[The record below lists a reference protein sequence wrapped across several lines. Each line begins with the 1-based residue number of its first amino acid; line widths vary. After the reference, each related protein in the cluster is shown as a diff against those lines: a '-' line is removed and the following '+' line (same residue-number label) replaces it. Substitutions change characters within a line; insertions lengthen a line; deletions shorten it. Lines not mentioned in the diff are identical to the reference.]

1 MFRVLRFHQVNPL
14 ARGKVYVERV
24 LADMQESGTEVW
36 GMTVLR
42 FGIVSGAHPSGRLGQ
57 DATKSQ
63 VLNLIKEAS
72 LVVMGKRPSVVLAK
86 NSGQMVRDY
95 VHVVDVA
102 DAFVAATKKLVE
114 PAAGRSR
121 SKGKA
126 VGSFE
131 VYNIGTGEGVSD
143 QAAVD
148 AVAAASGLKV
158 VQEVSGKKGKNETSK
173 CVLNV
178 EKAAAELG
186 WVPQRDLMA
195 MCKDFWRWQNANPT
209 GFVRPKKEFGAFQ
222 PATFQKSAMPELS
235 SSGRRRSTDDVA
247 FSKPVSNWEPR
258 RADGT
263 KKFDKAIRGW
273 EKDKRVTKPTFAGK
287 LDGLDSIDSLDDAE
301 YVEAMGQAF

>member
-1 MFRVLRFHQVNPL
+1 
-14 ARGKVYVERV
+14 VYVERV
-24 LADMQESGTEVW
+24 LADMQESGSEVW
-36 GMTVLR
+36 GVTVLR

-63 VLNLIKEAS
+63 ALNLIKEAA
-72 LVVMGKRPSVVLAK
+72 LVVMGKRPSVVLAS
-86 NSGQMVRDY
+86 NSAKVVRDY
-95 VHVVDVA
+95 VHVMDVA
-102 DAFVAATKKLVE
+102 DAFVAATKKLLE

-121 SKGKA
+121 SKA
-126 VGSFE
+126 AGSFE
-131 VYNIGTGEGVSD
+131 VFNVGTGQGVSD

-158 VQEVSGKKGKNETSK
+158 VQEVSGKKAKGETST

-178 EKAAAELG
+178 EKASEELG
-186 WVPQRDLMA
+186 WAPQRDLIA
-195 MCKDFWRWQNANPT
+195 MCKDLWRWQNANPT
-209 GFVRPKKEFGAFQ
+209 GYVRPKREFGAFQ

-273 EKDKRVTKPTFAGK
+273 EKEKRVTKPTFAGK